1 MFDAAEDQAQ
11 REKRPEYGDAS
22 SPKAGREV
30 IKKGVMVLQTGV
42 VSGVPGSAY
51 TSWGAV
57 KQVYDDVFA
66 EMIIGTGVYDKAL
79 IDAAQAKLEA
89 LKK

>member
-1 MFDAAEDQAQ
+1 
-11 REKRPEYGDAS
+11 
-22 SPKAGREV
+22 
-30 IKKGVMVLQTGV
+30 MVLQKGV
-42 VSGVPGSAY
+42 LSGVPASEY

-79 IDAAQAKLEA
+79 LDAAQARLEA